1 MFTKYTDIDLPK
13 NYSGSRFKHTLA
25 DTKMKTHR
33 AQDVSLSVPAFKT
46 AVSPSFQDII
56 DKTAKATKV
65 DEQPEELYANNDTT
79 AELTDQEAEKS
90 DEKAD
95 AAFKDSLPID
105 AHPRHDE
112 GSNTDFFSLFKASG
126 FGKLLSNKSKDD
138 FLLIALIALLASDGS
153 GDNLDAIVLLALL
166 LLYS

>member
-13 NYSGSRFKHTLA
+13 NYSGSRFKQSLA
-25 DTKMKTHR
+25 DTRMKTHR
-33 AQDVSLSVPAFKT
+33 AQDISASAPSIKT

-56 DKTAKATKV
+56 DKTAKAAAV
-65 DEQPEELYANNDTT
+65 DEQPEEIYVNNDII
-79 AELTDQEAEKS
+79 EEITDQEAEKS
-90 DEKAD
+90 DEKAED
-95 AAFKDSLPID
+95 AFNSLPIE
-105 AHPRHDE
+105 AQPRHNE
-112 GSNTDFFSLFKASG
+112 ESNNDFFSLFKASG
-126 FGKLLSNKSKDD
+126 LGKLLSNKSKDD

>member
-13 NYSGSRFKHTLA
+13 NYSGSRFKQAIA

-33 AQDVSLSVPAFKT
+33 AQDISPSVPTVKT
-46 AVSPSFQDII
+46 AMSPSFQDII
-56 DKTAKATKV
+56 DKRANEA
-65 DEQPEELYANNDTT
+65 DIIEPIEQNDVNS
-79 AELTDQEAEKS
+79 AIEAEQ
-90 DEKAD
+90 DT
-95 AAFKDSLPID
+95 
-105 AHPRHDE
+105 
-112 GSNTDFFSLFKASG
+112 SNTEPKTDLPTDGKPKDEEGASSDVFSLFKASG
-126 FGKLLSNKSKDD
+126 LGRLLDNKSKDD